1 MALVSLNE
9 NTAEKNMPQLVLSDK
24 KKGFFSGRKIGGNKI
39 GGKKGANFGSFDFG
53 VIVGRELSTKN
64 RQITEEI
71 KMNSSSVE
79 DKIKEGNNNNNN
91 NGNNGNNG
99 NNNNDNNDNNNNVN
113 NDDNNNNNNN
123 NNNDSN
129 DHDRNYENNYGN
141 YESSDSTGGDIDN
154 KYNNKYDSKY
164 NNKYDNKYDNCSGTN
179 DDNQDIKNRSYDPAD
194 ATIRRCTNSN
204 DRIPCDCD
212 TEKHHSRKVDTT
224 TNQKKKTSNKM
235 NAEEIVKTVKNA
247 KSVNSDFESYR
258 IGFQACQNHMTS
270 CDAALGRLKLI
281 AGIQSTHMRAVIH
294 EPEVLQK

>member
-9 NTAEKNMPQLVLSDK
+9 NTADKNVPQLVLSDK

-64 RQITEEI
+64 RQIAEEI
-71 KMNSSSVE
+71 KMKSGSVE
-79 DKIKEGNNNNNN
+79 DKIKEGNY
-91 NGNNGNNG
+91 
-99 NNNNDNNDNNNNVN
+99 
-113 NDDNNNNNNN
+113 NNNNNNN
-123 NNNDSN
+123 CNNNDNDNNNNDINNGNNDSN
-129 DHDRNYENNYGN
+129 DHGRNYENNYGN
-141 YESSDSTGGDIDN
+141 YESSDSIGGDIDN
-154 KYNNKYDSKY
+154 KYDDNEY
-164 NNKYDNKYDNCSGTN
+164 NNKYENYDDNYSGTN
-179 DDNQDIKNRSYDPAD
+179 DDNHDIKNHSYDPAD
-194 ATIRRCTNSN
+194 DTIGCCTNRK

-212 TEKHHSRKVDTT
+212 TKKHHSRKVDTK
-224 TNQKKKTSNKM
+224 TNQNEKTSNKM
-235 NAEEIVKTVKNA
+235 KAEEIVKTVKNA

-281 AGIQSTHMRAVIH
+281 AGIQSTHMRVVIH